1 MYKSFSLSVLLKIC
15 LIINV
20 VLCVCNITQYREE
33 KTKLIIH
40 VPRDSIFVLYIVVVV
55 RFHDKLHILAF
66 F

>member
-1 MYKSFSLSVLLKIC
+1 MYKSFSLCTIENMSNNKC
-15 LIINV
+15 C

-40 VPRDSIFVLYIVVVV
+40 VPRDSIFVLYTVVVV